1 MKNQEKYDMINN
13 IFLLYQ
19 QMKFLRGDDV
29 ILKNRKLL
37 YSLYASLFAALVFVA
52 TMIIKIPTLT
62 GGYMNIGDGMVL
74 LCGFILGPVWGSL
87 AAGIGS
93 MLADLV
99 GYPIYAIATFL
110 IKALMAF
117 VAYFIA
123 KFLKAIFKKNR
134 FIAYGIAGL
143 AAEVIMVV
151 GYFVFEAI
159 FMSYGIGAVVSV
171 LPNILQGIV
180 GIAVGT
186 VLMVIF
192 DKTKLIEKMMRK
204 RD

>member
-1 MKNQEKYDMINN
+1 MSNT
-13 IFLLYQ
+13 FLLYQ
-19 QMKFLRGDDV
+19 QIKLIKGDDV

-37 YSLYASLFAALVFVA
+37 YSLYASLFAALVFAA

-62 GGYMNIGDGMVL
+62 GGYMNIGDGIVL

-123 KFLKAIFKKNR
+123 KLLKAIFKKNR
-134 FIAYGIAGL
+134 FISYGIAGL
-143 AAEVIMVV
+143 AAELIMVV
-151 GYFVFEAI
+151 GYFVFEAV
-159 FMSYGIGAVVSV
+159 FMSYGVGAVVSV

>member
-1 MKNQEKYDMINN
+1 MIYN
-13 IFLLYQ
+13 IFLLIGRI
-19 QMKFLRGDDV
+19 KFKKGDDS

-37 YSLYASLFAALVFVA
+37 FSLYTSLFAALVFVA

-62 GGYMNIGDGMVL
+62 GGYMNVGDGIVL

-93 MLADLV
+93 MFADLV
-99 GYPIYAIATFL
+99 GYPIYAAATFV

-117 VAYFIA
+117 AAYYIA
-123 KFLKAIFKKNR
+123 KALKTFFKKNR
-134 FIAYGIAGL
+134 FIAYITAGL
-143 AAEVIMVV
+143 IAEFIMVA
-151 GYFVFEAI
+151 GYFVFEAV
-159 FMSYGIGAVVSV
+159 FMSYGLGAVVSV
-171 LPNILQGIV
+171 VPNIIQGVV

-192 DKTKLIEKMMRK
+192 DKTKLVEIIG
-204 RD
+204 

>member
-1 MKNQEKYDMINN
+1 MGVDI
-13 IFLLYQ
+13 
-19 QMKFLRGDDV
+19 V
-29 ILKNRKLL
+29 LKNRKLL
-37 YSLYASLFAALVFVA
+37 YSLYSSLFAALVFVA

-74 LCGFILGPVWGSL
+74 LCGFILGPVWGAL

-93 MLADLV
+93 MLSDLV
-99 GYPIYAIATFL
+99 GYPIYALATFL

-117 VAYFIA
+117 VAYFLMKI
-123 KFLKAIFKKNR
+123 LKTIFKKRR
-134 FIAYGIAGL
+134 FIAYMIAGFV
-143 AAEVIMVV
+143 AELIMVG
-151 GYFVFEAI
+151 GYFVFEAV
-159 FMSYGIGAVVSV
+159 FMSYGWGAVVSV

-180 GIAVGT
+180 GISVGT

-204 RD
+204 RER

>member
-1 MKNQEKYDMINN
+1 MKNK
-13 IFLLYQ
+13 
-19 QMKFLRGDDV
+19 
-29 ILKNRKLL
+29 KLL
-37 YSLYASLFAALVFVA
+37 YSLYASLFAALVFIA

-74 LCGFILGPVWGSL
+74 LCGFILGPIWGAL

-99 GYPIYAIATFL
+99 GYPIYAVATFL

-117 VAYFIA
+117 AAYFIA
-123 KFLKAIFKKNR
+123 KILKAIFKKNH

-159 FMSYGIGAVVSV
+159 FMSYGLGAVVSV
-171 LPNILQGIV
+171 IPNMIQGVV

-192 DKTKLIEKMMRK
+192 DKTKLVEKMLKK

>member
-1 MKNQEKYDMINN
+1 M
-13 IFLLYQ
+13 
-19 QMKFLRGDDV
+19 
-29 ILKNRKLL
+29 KNRKLL
-37 YSLYASLFAALVFVA
+37 YSLYASLFAALVFVS

-74 LCGFILGPVWGSL
+74 LCGFILGPVWGVL

-99 GYPIYAIATFL
+99 GYPIYAVATFL
-110 IKALMAF
+110 IKALMAV
-117 VAYFIA
+117 VAYFLA
-123 KFLKAIFKKNR
+123 KLLKNFFKKNR
-134 FIAYGIAGL
+134 FIAYIIAGSV
-143 AAEVIMVV
+143 AELIMVA
-151 GYFVFEAI
+151 GYFVFEAV
-159 FMSYGIGAVVSV
+159 FMSYGWGAVVSV
-171 LPNILQGIV
+171 LPNVIQGVV
-180 GIAVGT
+180 GIAVAT

>member
-1 MKNQEKYDMINN
+1 MM
-13 IFLLYQ
+13 
-19 QMKFLRGDDV
+19 GDDTL
-29 ILKNRKLL
+29 LKNRKLL

-99 GYPIYAIATFL
+99 GYPIYAIATVF

-117 VAYFIA
+117 VAYFLA
-123 KFLKAIFKKNR
+123 KALKTVFKKNS

-143 AAEVIMVV
+143 VAEVIMVA
-151 GYFVFEAI
+151 GYFIFEAV
-159 FMSYGIGAVVSV
+159 FMSYGWGAAVSV
-171 LPNILQGIV
+171 LPNIVQGVV
-180 GIAVGT
+180 GIAVGV
-186 VLMVIF
+186 VLMMIF

-204 RD
+204 RAK

>member
-1 MKNQEKYDMINN
+1 M
-13 IFLLYQ
+13 
-19 QMKFLRGDDV
+19 
-29 ILKNRKLL
+29 KNRKLL
-37 YSLYASLFAALVFVA
+37 YSLYTSLFAALVFVA

-93 MLADLV
+93 MLSDLV

-117 VAYFIA
+117 VAYFLA
-123 KFLKAIFKKNR
+123 KILKTVFKKR
-134 FIAYGIAGL
+134 CFIAYMIAGL
-143 AAEVIMVV
+143 AAELIMVG
-151 GYFVFEAI
+151 GYFVFEAV
-159 FMSYGIGAVVSV
+159 FMSYGWGAAVSV
-171 LPNILQGIV
+171 LPNVLQGIV
-180 GIAVGT
+180 GVSVGT

-204 RD
+204 RDR

>member
-1 MKNQEKYDMINN
+1 
-13 IFLLYQ
+13 
-19 QMKFLRGDDV
+19 
-29 ILKNRKLL
+29 
-37 YSLYASLFAALVFVA
+37 
-52 TMIIKIPTLT
+52 MIIKIPTLT

-74 LCGFILGPVWGSL
+74 LCGFILGPVWGTL

-99 GYPIYAIATFL
+99 GYPIYAVATFL

-117 VAYFIA
+117 VAYALA
-123 KFLKAIFKKNR
+123 KLLKTFFKKNR
-134 FIAYGIAGL
+134 FIAYVIAGL
-143 AAEVIMVV
+143 ASELIMVA
-151 GYFVFEAI
+151 GYFIFEAI
-159 FMSYGIGAVVSV
+159 FMSYGFGAIVSV
-171 LPNILQGIV
+171 LPNVVQGVV

-204 RD
+204 RDK

>member
-1 MKNQEKYDMINN
+1 MHRKTKKIV
-13 IFLLYQ
+13 FTSLL
-19 QMKFLRGDDV
+19 
-29 ILKNRKLL
+29 
-37 YSLYASLFAALVFVA
+37 AAMVCVV

-123 KFLKAIFKKNR
+123 KLLKAIFKKNR
-134 FIAYGIAGL
+134 LLGAIISVFAIDTIFSIVISFGSSMVSIFTVISET
-143 AAEVIMVV
+143 AAI
-151 GYFVFEAI
+151 I
-159 FMSYGIGAVVSV
+159 SYI
-171 LPNILQGIV
+171 IGIV
-180 GIAVGT
+180 FAVIGIIASYCA
-186 VLMVIF
+186 
-192 DKTKLIEKMMRK
+192 TKYILERK
-204 RD
+204 LNLD

>member
-1 MKNQEKYDMINN
+1 M
-13 IFLLYQ
+13 
-19 QMKFLRGDDV
+19 
-29 ILKNRKLL
+29 KNRKLL
-37 YSLYASLFAALVFVA
+37 YSLYASLFAALVFIA

-74 LCGFILGPVWGSL
+74 LCGFILGPVWGAL

-93 MLADLV
+93 MLSDLV
-99 GYPIYAIATFL
+99 GYPVYAIATFL

-117 VAYFIA
+117 VAYFLA
-123 KFLKAIFKKNR
+123 KGLKAFFKKNR
-134 FIAYGIAGL
+134 FVAYIVAGFV
-143 AAEVIMVV
+143 AEVIMVA

-171 LPNILQGIV
+171 VPNSVQGVV

-186 VLMVIF
+186 VLMIIF

-204 RD
+204 RDQ

>member
-1 MKNQEKYDMINN
+1 M
-13 IFLLYQ
+13 
-19 QMKFLRGDDV
+19 
-29 ILKNRKLL
+29 KNRKLL

-74 LCGFILGPVWGSL
+74 LCGFILGPVWGAL

-110 IKALMAF
+110 IKALMAV
-117 VAYFIA
+117 VAYFLA
-123 KFLKAIFKKNR
+123 KFLKTIFKKRR
-134 FIAYGIAGL
+134 FIAYTIAGF
-143 AAEVIMVV
+143 AAELIMIG
-151 GYFVFEAI
+151 GYFVFEAV
-159 FMSYGIGAVVSV
+159 FMSYGLGAVVSV
-171 LPNILQGIV
+171 LPNVLQGVV
-180 GIAVGT
+180 GIAVGV
-186 VLMVIF
+186 VLMAIF

-204 RD
+204 RDK